1 MGKKI
6 KRPAWVPE
14 NAGDDFTTEVLDGV
28 ASVHDGFATTKLRS
42 PVKKG
47 RPSLST
53 DDYYQGVVNGD
64 RAVLARAI
72 TLVESNAKRHFIQAQ
87 DLIQRLLPHA
97 NKSLRIGIS
106 GVPGAGKSTF
116 IEALG
121 VMLCKLGHKVA
132 VLAVDPSSAIT
143 KGSILG
149 DKTRMEQLSNQANA
163 FIRPSPSGGMLGGVA
178 RKSRETILLCEAA
191 GYDIILVETVGVG
204 QNEITVR
211 SMVDF
216 FLLVLITGAGDELQG
231 MKKGVMEI
239 CDAILVNKAD
249 GDNLLR
255 AKAARADFDNM
266 LHYLR
271 PATEGWQSK
280 AYICSALLKTG
291 ITKIWQVMEEFE
303 RVTKASGAFAKRRNR
318 QKLEWVNSMV
328 IEQLKLKFFN
338 HPLIKSRY
346 AEFAQKIEAEQLSP
360 TLAAT
365 ELLAL
370 FEQNSFEQK

>member
-1 MGKKI
+1 MAKMT
-6 KRPAWVPE
+6 KRPEWVPP
-14 NAGDDFTTEVLDGV
+14 NADAAFTTEVLDGV
-28 ASVHDGFATTKLRS
+28 RSCHDGFASTKLREPS
-42 PVKKG
+42 KRG
-47 RPSLST
+47 RPTLST
-53 DDYYQGVVNGD
+53 EEYYRGVIAGD

-72 TLVESNAKRHFIQAQ
+72 TLIESNAKRHFLQAQ
-87 DLIQRLLPHA
+87 DLIQMLLPHA

-121 VMLCKLGHKVA
+121 VMLCELGYKVA

-149 DKTRMEQLSNQANA
+149 DKTRMEQLSNQVNA
-163 FIRPSPSGGMLGGVA
+163 FIRPSPSGGMLGGVT

-249 GDNLLR
+249 GDNVLR
-255 AKAARADFDNM
+255 AKTARADFDNM

-271 PATEGWQSK
+271 PATKGWQSK
-280 AYICSALLKTG
+280 AYTCSALMKTG
-291 ITKIWQVMEEFE
+291 IKEIWQVMLEFE
-303 RVTKASGAFAKRRNR
+303 KVTKASGVFTERRNQ
-318 QKLEWVNSMV
+318 QKLEWVNTMV
-328 IEQLKLKFFN
+328 IEQLKSKFFN
-338 HPLIKSRY
+338 HPLVKQNY
-346 AEFAQKIEAEQLSP
+346 AKFAEKIESAELSP
-360 TLAAT
+360 TKAAT
-365 ELLAL
+365 ELLDI
-370 FEQNSFEQK
+370 FENH

>member
-1 MGKKI
+1 MSKEI
-6 KRPAWVPE
+6 KRPEWVPDD
-14 NAGDDFTTEVLDGV
+14 AGSGFTTEVLDGV
-28 ASVHDGFATTKLRS
+28 KSVHDGFATTKMRA
-42 PVKKG
+42 PKRKG
-47 RPSLST
+47 RPTLT
-53 DDYYQGVVNGD
+53 TKELYNGILTGD
-64 RAVLARAI
+64 RSILARAI
-72 TLVESNAKRHFIQAQ
+72 TLVESNAKRHFTQAQ
-87 DLIQRLLPHA
+87 DLIQLLLPHA
-97 NKSLRIGIS
+97 SKSLRIGIS

-121 VMLCKLGHKVA
+121 VMLCEMGYKVA

-149 DKTRMEQLSNQANA
+149 DKTRMEQLSNQKNA

-191 GYDIILVETVGVG
+191 GYDVILVETVGVG

-239 CDAILVNKAD
+239 CDAIMVNKAD

-255 AKAARADFDNM
+255 AKTARADFDNM

-271 PATEGWQSK
+271 PATRGWKSR
-280 AYICSALLKTG
+280 AYICSALKKTG
-291 ITKIWQVMEEFE
+291 IKEIWDVILEFE
-303 RVTKASGAFAKRRNR
+303 KNTKESGAFRERRND
-318 QKLEWVNSMV
+318 QKLKWVNRMV
-328 IEQLKLKFFN
+328 IEQLKDKFYN
-338 HPLIKSRY
+338 HPLIKEKY
-346 AEFAQKIEAEQLSP
+346 PLYEQKIHNEEVSP
-360 TLAAT
+360 TKAAT
-365 ELLAL
+365 ELLAM
-370 FEQNSFEQK
+370 FDSCYQR